1 MKKKEVIMNQTNENF
16 SIKVNGTIE
25 PIWREYQ
32 NKLHGFILSRV
43 GDRSTA
49 DDILQDVFL
58 RIYSKIDTLR
68 EDSKF
73 QSWMYRITRNAIIDY
88 YRAQKKMEELP
99 ESLAA
104 PETETSAEVRRE
116 ISGCLLPMIN
126 ELPEH
131 YRQAVIMS
139 EIEGLTQKEVAQKQ
153 GLSLSG
159 AKARVQRG
167 RSMIK
172 NLLTQ
177 CCRFAFDH
185 QGNVIDYRSK
195 EKSCGQC

>member
-25 PIWREYQ
+25 PIRREYQ

-58 RIYSKIDTLR
+58 RIYSKIDTLK

-104 PETETSAEVRRE
+104 PETEINAEVRRE

-131 YRQAVIMS
+131 YRQAVMMS
-139 EIEGLTQKEVAQKQ
+139 EIEG
-153 GLSLSG
+153 
-159 AKARVQRG
+159 
-167 RSMIK
+167 
-172 NLLTQ
+172 LTQ